1 MSHRS
6 ALVALSLTIAVAMSA
21 CSTAPTV
28 PTTDATHA
36 PGQGGAGTGVLSI
49 ATDNP
54 DPLKAVIAA
63 YQKVNPDAMITTQ
76 EAPTGYE
83 EFLRTT
89 LVAGTA
95 ADIIRIFPGA
105 GKPTATGALVKAGML
120 VDLTDASWSGELS
133 AAQKAGFGVD
143 GKVYAVPIGSTGLG
157 PVYNQATLKELGVE
171 IPTTFT
177 QVMDLCAKAKASGK
191 VAYSQFLKDNKV
203 LLTYA
208 LTAPLVYGPDA
219 EFTSEQ
225 VAGTKTFAGSGWLK
239 AFQLQKQ
246 MQDAGCFNDGATG
259 TAYNVSFEQVAK
271 GDAVATFA
279 FSDVSGIESLAPA
292 GTVVALAPMP
302 ADDSGD
308 LYLAVADSSG
318 YSVNAKSPNQELAR
332 KFLDFMASA
341 DGQNAYAS
349 TGGAPALPNT
359 SFQPVH
365 PNQQLMLDYINKGK
379 TAAWP
384 DQLWFGNETRDALDE
399 AAVAIF
405 LNQDTPASAVAKL
418 DEAFVKDV
426 AGLSK

>member
-1 MSHRS
+1 
-6 ALVALSLTIAVAMSA
+6 
-21 CSTAPTV
+21 
-28 PTTDATHA
+28 
-36 PGQGGAGTGVLSI
+36 LSI

-63 YQKVNPDAMITTQ
+63 YQTANPDAVITTQ
-76 EAPTGYE
+76 EAPTGYDQ
-83 EFLRTT
+83 FLRTT
-89 LVAGTA
+89 LAAGTA

-105 GKPTATGALVKAGML
+105 GKPTATGVLVKAGML
-120 VDLTDASWSGELS
+120 VDLSGASWAGDLS

-157 PVYNQATLKELGVE
+157 PVYNETTLKSLGVA

-177 QVMDLCAKAKASGK
+177 QVLDLCAKAKAAGK
-191 VAYSQFLKDNKV
+191 VAYSMFLKDNQV

-208 LTAPLVYGPDA
+208 MTAPLVYGPDPQ
-219 EFTSEQ
+219 FTNEQ
-225 VAGTKTFAGSGWLK
+225 IAGSQTFAGSGWLK
-239 AFQLQKQ
+239 AFQMQKQ
-246 MQDAGCFNDGATG
+246 MQDAGCFNQGATG

-271 GDAVATFA
+271 GDAAATFA
-279 FSDVSGIESLAPA
+279 FSDVSGITSLAPA
-292 GTVVALAPMP
+292 GTTIALAPMP
-302 ADDSGD
+302 VDDSGN

-318 YSVNAKSPNQELAR
+318 YAVNAKSPNQDLAR

-359 SFQPVH
+359 SFKPTD

-384 DQLWFGNETRDALDE
+384 DQLWVGTETTDALSQ
-399 AAVAIF
+399 ATVAIF
-405 LNQDTPASAVAKL
+405 LGEDTPEGAVAKM
-418 DEAFVKDV
+418 DQAFATDV
-426 AGLSK
+426 AGMAK